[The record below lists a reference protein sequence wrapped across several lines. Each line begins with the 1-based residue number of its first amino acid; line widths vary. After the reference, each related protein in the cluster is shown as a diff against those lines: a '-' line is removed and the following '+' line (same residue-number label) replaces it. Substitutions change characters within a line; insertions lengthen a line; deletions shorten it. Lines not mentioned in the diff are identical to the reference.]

1 MGIFCGSSIGIKFP
15 LNVLMFLVWKMFCSY
30 HGLDRGR
37 DGENMRISICD
48 DEAAVRELIASKVQ
62 RLCAGAGIMF
72 FASGEELLFAEDF
85 GDILFLDIRLAG
97 QDGMR
102 TARALRKRDDKV
114 ILIFV
119 TALKEYVFEAFD
131 VGAFHYLVKPFDD
144 KKFAEVFLRAV
155 KCLRE
160 LQGQKT
166 ERSGADKDRYLLVKN
181 GGLSTKVLI
190 RDIIYAEVYN
200 RKVTLHVREGDLE
213 YYGKLSDLAKI
224 AGEDFFR
231 PHRAYLVNFR
241 YVERYSATEIILEKG
256 RALMAKKNYSAF
268 VKSFMRYNRREG
280 Q

>member
-62 RLCAGAGIMF
+62 RLCPGAGIMF
-72 FASGEELLFAEDF
+72 FASGEELLLAEDF

-102 TARALRKRDDKV
+102 TARALRKKDDKV

-144 KKFAEVFLRAV
+144 KKFAEVFSPSLP
-155 KCLRE
+155 
-160 LQGQKT
+160 
-166 ERSGADKDRYLLVKN
+166 RSK
-181 GGLSTKVLI
+181 
-190 RDIIYAEVYN
+190 
-200 RKVTLHVREGDLE
+200 
-213 YYGKLSDLAKI
+213 
-224 AGEDFFR
+224 
-231 PHRAYLVNFR
+231 P
-241 YVERYSATEIILEKG
+241 
-256 RALMAKKNYSAF
+256 
-268 VKSFMRYNRREG
+268 
-280 Q
+280 